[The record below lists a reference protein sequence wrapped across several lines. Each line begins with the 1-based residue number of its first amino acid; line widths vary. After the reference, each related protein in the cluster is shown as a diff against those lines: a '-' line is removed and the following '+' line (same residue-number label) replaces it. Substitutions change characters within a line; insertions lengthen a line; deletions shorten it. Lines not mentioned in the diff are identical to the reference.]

1 MKCLQFLVHVFLDC
15 KLSFRLLWRKYRTVR
30 RMRMRHKA
38 CKGHWEFRFTFHSF
52 WQPAQIHIHVQMRLA
67 GTSLCQRCRISDE
80 ILSAPNRP
88 YHASVVDEQYSA
100 FVKHWKDCFNS
111 QKQNRYFRITV
122 FQCKI
127 QMFFDIQTWKRN
139 FLCLSQLPVNTT
151 APQYYA
157 NYATT
162 GNSALHPK

>member
-1 MKCLQFLVHVFLDC
+1 ML
-15 KLSFRLLWRKYRTVR
+15 Y
-30 RMRMRHKA
+30 KA
-38 CKGHWEFRFTFHSF
+38 CKGHWEFWIIHHII

-127 QMFFDIQTWKRN
+127 QMFFDIQT
-139 FLCLSQLPVNTT
+139 
-151 APQYYA
+151 
-157 NYATT
+157 
-162 GNSALHPK
+162 